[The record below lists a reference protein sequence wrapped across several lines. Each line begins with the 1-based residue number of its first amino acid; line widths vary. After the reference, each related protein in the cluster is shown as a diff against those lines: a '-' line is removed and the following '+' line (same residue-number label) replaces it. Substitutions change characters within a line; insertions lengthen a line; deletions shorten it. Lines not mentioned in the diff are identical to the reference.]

1 MYEED
6 YIKRMI
12 KSIGQMLVAIVKGKN
27 AIENNMNEDNYDV
40 IISEDGLLEI
50 MIKKYISDGKIN
62 EAENMLFKAISLH
75 KSTKNLELAIF
86 FYDEINKLDKDKLEK
101 YNFSKQEIVEGL
113 KEVKKL
119 YNTEI

>member
-62 EAENMLFKAISLH
+62 EAENMLFKAISSH
-75 KSTKNLELAIF
+75 KSTKNLELALF
-86 FYDEINKLDKDKLEK
+86 FYDEINKLDKDKLER
-101 YNFSKQEIVEGL
+101 YNFSKQGIVEGL

>member
-40 IISEDGLLEI
+40 VISEDGLLEI
-50 MIKKYISDGKIN
+50 MIKKYISAGKIN
-62 EAENMLFKAISLH
+62 EAENMLFKEISSH
-75 KSTKNLELAIF
+75 KSRKNLELALF